1 MTQENPVPPAALSG
15 GQRLRLK
22 QILNDIID
30 QLSDQLTQI
39 EQTLTQG
46 MPDLAVGL
54 SSARNMR
61 ELEAVLR
68 ELLVR
73 QGGERKDV
81 LQEALTAATA
91 MSWQEERSW
100 AQARER
106 ALEQG
111 VASLLQAAWLGT
123 ALKRQALLT
132 EGLMAAKVL
141 VDSGEG
147 KVSEG
152 YN

>member
-1 MTQENPVPPAALSG
+1 VGNGCAF
-15 GQRLRLK
+15 K

-73 QGGERKDV
+73 QGGEEKGC
-81 LQEALTAATA
+81 T
-91 MSWQEERSW
+91 SRSIDCSHSYVV
-100 AQARER
+100 AGR
-106 ALEQG
+106 AG
-111 VASLLQAAWLGT
+111 LG
-123 ALKRQALLT
+123 LKP
-132 EGLMAAKVL
+132 
-141 VDSGEG
+141 
-147 KVSEG
+147 
-152 YN
+152 